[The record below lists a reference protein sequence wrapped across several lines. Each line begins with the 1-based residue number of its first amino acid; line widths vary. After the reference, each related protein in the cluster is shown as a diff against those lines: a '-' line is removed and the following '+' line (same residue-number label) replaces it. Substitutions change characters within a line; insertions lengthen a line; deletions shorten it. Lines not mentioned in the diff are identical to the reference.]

1 MIPDWLVPAPADR
14 EQLGRL
20 AAFRAARPEVIIG
33 PGGFGTWQA
42 VIAAGGK
49 EIVKTGDTL
58 RDLLD
63 KLDKIFP
70 PGSEAKPGGDQPA
83 GPDG

>member
-14 EQLGRL
+14 DHLGRL
-20 AAFRAARPEVIIG
+20 AAFRAAHPEVIIG

-42 VIAAGGK
+42 LISAGSK

-58 RDLLD
+58 SDLLD
-63 KLDKIFP
+63 KLDGIFP
-70 PGSEAKPGGDQPA
+70 PGSEPGGDQA
-83 GPDG
+83 GGPSG